1 MDVASSTYD
10 NFLGAIKMSHHKKY
24 KHESQDARRHD
35 QQHATHPDERETK
48 HQSKTNNKQV
58 PKANTH
64 RK

>member
-48 HQSKTNNKQV
+48 HQSKTS
-58 PKANTH
+58 A
-64 RK
+64 